1 MNKISFNAG
10 VYAVIYILSQYYWL
24 DECFIFKWIN
34 SVDALMM
41 SLINA
46 WFIHISSLNHFSWEG
61 YPLRLRIKDGLN
73 MVLIKNF
80 KNHRIEVTDDW
91 THINFRISQ
100 INNSWNTNPNFIYRL
115 QQILWVLW
123 VYYSFLRNLDIRD
136 DFKNWIIL
144 RMLWKNSYFFNVSVT
159 ASFQIINQSAE
170 FTKLWSDLKRMN
182 LTHFKIGSLL

>member
-144 RMLWKNSYFFNVSVT
+144 RMLWKNSYFFNVSVM

-170 FTKLWSDLKRMN
+170 FTKLWTDLKRMN

>member
-1 MNKISFNAG
+1 
-10 VYAVIYILSQYYWL
+10 
-24 DECFIFKWIN
+24 
-34 SVDALMM
+34 MM

-61 YPLRLRIKDGLN
+61 YPLRLRIKDGQN
-73 MVLIKNF
+73 MVFIKDF
-80 KNHRIEVTDDW
+80 KNHQIEITNDW
-91 THINFRISQ
+91 THIIFRISQ

-144 RMLWKNSYFFNVSVT
+144 RMLWKNSYFFNVSVM

-170 FTKLWSDLKRMN
+170 FTKLWTDLKRMN